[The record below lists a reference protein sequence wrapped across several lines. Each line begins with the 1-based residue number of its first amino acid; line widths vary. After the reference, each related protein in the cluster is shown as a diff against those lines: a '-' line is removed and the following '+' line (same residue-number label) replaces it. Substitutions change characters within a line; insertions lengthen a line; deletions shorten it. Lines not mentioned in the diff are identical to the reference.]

1 MAEMG
6 GRTALILG
14 GGIGGI
20 VAANELRRRLSR
32 SDRVLVFE
40 RADEHVFAPSLLWL
54 AIGDRDARAIRTP
67 LSRLLRRGIEVVHG
81 SVESIDPLQRTV
93 TANGER
99 YQGDAIVVALGAQ
112 LVPEII
118 PGLETAGHNVYTL
131 EGALAL
137 REALRGF
144 RTGRIAIL
152 TAAPLYK
159 CPAAPYEAAMLIEY
173 DCRRR
178 GVRKDVRIDVFAAEP
193 GPMGVAGPVVSASI
207 KEALRAKNIGYDP
220 GRQISAADASG
231 KRLTFTDGSTAA
243 YDLLAYVPPHRA
255 PVVAVASGLT
265 DGTGWI
271 PVNRNTLETAHE
283 GIFALGDVS
292 TIPLLLGKPLPKA
305 GVFAHAQ
312 AKVVARNIARAWTKR
327 GKAATFDGHGACFV
341 EVGDG
346 RAGIGKGNFYAEPM
360 PEVALY
366 PPSRPRHWGKVI
378 FERTWLHRLFSQP
391 R

>member
-1 MAEMG
+1 MAGTG

-20 VAANELRRRLSR
+20 VAANELRRRLPR

-40 RADEHVFAPSLLWL
+40 RAEEHVFAPSLLWL
-54 AIGDRDARAIRTP
+54 AIGDREASAIRTP
-67 LSRLLRRGIEVVHG
+67 LSRLLRRGIEVVRG

-137 REALRGF
+137 REALRDF
-144 RTGRIAIL
+144 RSGRIAVL

-178 GVRKDVRIDVFAAEP
+178 GVRKDVRIDVLAAEP

-207 KEALRAKNIGYDP
+207 KEALRAKNIGYEP

-231 KRLTFTDGSTAA
+231 RRLTFTDGSTAV

-265 DGTGWI
+265 DASGWI
-271 PVNRNTLETAHE
+271 PVNRNTLETTYA

-292 TIPLLLGKPLPKA
+292 TSPLLLGKPLPKA

-327 GKAATFDGHGACFV
+327 GKAAAFDGHGACFV

-346 RAGIGKGNFYAEPM
+346 RAGIGKGNFYAEPT

-378 FERTWLHRLFSQP
+378 FERTWLHRLFS
-391 R
+391 

>member
-20 VAANELRRRLSR
+20 VAANELRRRLPR

-327 GKAATFDGHGACFV
+327 GKAAAFDGHGACFV